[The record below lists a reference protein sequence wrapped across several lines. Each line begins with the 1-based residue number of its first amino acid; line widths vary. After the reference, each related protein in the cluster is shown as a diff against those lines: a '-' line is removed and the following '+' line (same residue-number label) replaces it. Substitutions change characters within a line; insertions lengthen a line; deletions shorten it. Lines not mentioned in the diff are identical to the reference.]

1 MWDAQAESVRNVL
14 RQRAVLE
21 ANAVIFI
28 ASDVAEAL
36 TLLKQELGNEISV
49 VSTRGTAR
57 SARLAENKPVH
68 RVGREHE
75 VSSRQPHGGHR
86 GEPATDSDVPVGAG

>member
-36 TLLKQELGNEISV
+36 TLLKQELGN
-49 VSTRGTAR
+49 
-57 SARLAENKPVH
+57 
-68 RVGREHE
+68 
-75 VSSRQPHGGHR
+75 
-86 GEPATDSDVPVGAG
+86 